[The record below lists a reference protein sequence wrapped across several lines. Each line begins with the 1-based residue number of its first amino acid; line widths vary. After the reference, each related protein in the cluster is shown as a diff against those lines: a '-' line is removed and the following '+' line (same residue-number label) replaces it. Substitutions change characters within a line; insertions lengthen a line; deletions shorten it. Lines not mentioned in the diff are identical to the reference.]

1 MKKTSGDLYNTA
13 FFLNVDQVST
23 EDKHWHFSIHLNC
36 KLCSHPLPPS
46 VLTITPHLVHQ
57 SSLDLSPD
65 GTTTKMQMH
74 SAASLHR
81 QFVCSY
87 FDDTWHKLLKKT
99 KNNFI
104 DKSYETGDSVF
115 PTRTDVVLQQILKVG
130 GSHESLV
137 PHCTSL

>member
-1 MKKTSGDLYNTA
+1 MIFLRSMKKTLGDLYNTA

-74 SAASLHR
+74 SAAPLHR

-87 FDDTWHKLLKKT
+87 FDDAWHKLLEKLKT
-99 KNNFI
+99 
-104 DKSYETGDSVF
+104 
-115 PTRTDVVLQQILKVG
+115 IL
-130 GSHESLV
+130 
-137 PHCTSL
+137 